1 MFIDFK
7 KYNLPIEAV
16 ELSEDAD
23 YLRLKTSSYT
33 YQFRANGDC
42 CSHSV
47 FKTYL
52 DVSFSSLIGKII
64 KGVKE
69 IDDFDDDYV
78 SDVDT
83 DDGDMIEKPHLYQ
96 MTFKNSDETFKFLMV
111 NYSNGYYDGWITS
124 SVVF

>member
-7 KYNLPIEAV
+7 KYNLPVEVV
-16 ELSEDAD
+16 ELSEHDD
-23 YLRLKTSSYT
+23 YLLLKTSSYT

-42 CSHSV
+42 CSHSK

-52 DVSFSSLIGKII
+52 DAPFSSLIGKII

-69 IDDFDDDYV
+69 IYEFDDEFD
-78 SDVDT
+78 SDADT
-83 DDGDMIEKPHLYQ
+83 EDGYDVEKPHLFQ

-124 SVVF
+124 SVVL